1 MINRTVIVIAVVAL
15 VALSGCATY
24 PSAPDHVVHF
34 DGEFERSDSRF
45 SMNGTVN
52 FYLGSAGNRTVS
64 NLSVVLYD
72 AGQQQITSV
81 ELGNISVNGTQGPFR
96 RPVRLENETL
106 PAYVIIES
114 PDAWGMD
121 DVHTTGY
128 AWDGTRYAEYAV
140 ASGDDRF

>member
-1 MINRTVIVIAVVAL
+1 MIVAVAT
-15 VALSGCATY
+15 SGCATY
-24 PSAPDHVVHF
+24 PSEPTHQVHF
-34 DGEFERSDSRF
+34 DGEFARFDGEF

-72 AGQQQITSV
+72 AGQQRITSV
-81 ELGNISVNGTQGPFR
+81 ELGNISVNGTQGPFH
-96 RPVRLENETL
+96 RPVRLETETL

-128 AWDGTRYAEYAV
+128 AWDGTKYAEYAV
-140 ASGDDRF
+140 TSRDNRFQD